1 VGWGTRAQVVG
12 RELEC
17 ERGVKWVAVAVASL
31 FLLVLSIYYWVED
44 TRPGLVTRFRL
55 WWSTHWLVVEK
66 DDGICPRQTT
76 LPLCQ
81 VALVAETRAAADRA
95 WLFPSIAQRQSRL
108 SPDRDFISSVIMS
121 SHSYAQC
128 QPLSSL
134 LK

>member
-1 VGWGTRAQVVG
+1 MGCSCCRIT
-12 RELEC
+12 
-17 ERGVKWVAVAVASL
+17 